1 MSTNTFKPY
10 VELNC
15 DPIRLAIISANIYK
29 FLQTETE
36 LLTNGAV
43 GWQFIDC
50 KKLLKQNPE
59 LLKFFMEHKLLP
71 KDAAVVILTETGQL
85 PLHIDEL
92 PVTAKINMPVIN
104 TKGWVNQW
112 YSITE
117 DNLKNCPM
125 VINQFGKEVEDL
137 KKLPV
142 DAFTLLAEIHDL
154 DKVIAFNSRIPHVV
168 NKTTATVTPRIIAT
182 FTFHNEPL
190 ELLK

>member
-1 MSTNTFKPY
+1 MK
-10 VELNC
+10 C
-15 DPIRLAIISANIYK
+15 DNLEVISANIYK

-36 LLTNGAV
+36 LTTNGAL

-50 KKLLKQNPE
+50 KKLLKMNTE
-59 LLKFFMEHKLLP
+59 LLKFFIGHKLVP

-85 PLHIDEL
+85 PLHMDEL

-104 TKGWVNQW
+104 TSGWVNQW
-112 YSITE
+112 YSISE
-117 DNLKNCPM
+117 DDLIDCPT
-125 VINQFGKEVEDL
+125 VINRFGNSVEDL
-137 KKLPV
+137 TNLPAE
-142 DAFTLLAEIHDL
+142 AFTLIAEIHNL

-168 NKTTATVTPRIIAT
+168 NKTTATITPRIIAT